1 MEETKMWRP
10 LEYWEHIIT
19 KSREYLDLHCS
30 DKEIDSEEWHKTKLV
45 VRLPSIEWLCLYLKI
60 HRSTCYD
67 WKEKYPEFS
76 DIIEEL
82 MQSQAFALLNNWLS
96 GNYNPTIAKVIL
108 TKHWYTDKV
117 ETKNENTWEITINI
131 VD

>member
-1 MEETKMWRP
+1 MAHAGWRP
-10 LEYWEHIIT
+10 LEYGQDILD
-19 KSREYLDLHCS
+19 KAREYLDKHCE
-30 DKEIDSEEWHKTKLV
+30 DKEIESDDSRNFRVV

-96 GNYNPTIAKVIL
+96 GTYNSTIAKVIL
-108 TKHWYTDKV
+108 TKHWYTDKT
-117 ETKNENTWEITINI
+117 ENKNENTWDITFTIKS
-131 VD
+131 